1 MARFILKWRY
11 IKSSAAK
18 HGNNLVKYIATRE
31 GVQTRN
37 DLWENEPATVDQK
50 RLIEELVRDFPNTKN
65 TFEYQDFIA
74 KETKSTASEF
84 IDRAIEENIDL
95 IGKKENYI
103 GYIAKRPRVEKQ
115 GTHGLFSADD
125 KPINLDDVAKTVA
138 NHQGVVWTTIM
149 SLRREDSEL
158 LGYDNANAWKNL
170 LRTNQDR
177 LAKAMGIPLP
187 DLRWYAAFHN
197 EGNHPHI
204 HLVAYSDGAK
214 PYMNSNELIT
224 LKSDFAKEIFKNELY
239 HIYDDQTQYR
249 DELRQKGRE
258 KIANIVEQI
267 NSGSYRNETIE
278 LMLKQLAKELDG
290 YKGKKIYG
298 YLPKHVKNIIDGIVD
313 ELSKDDRIKELYRLW
328 YEQRELIIKTYQDKM
343 PEHIPLSQNKEFKS
357 IKNAII
363 QEALRLNDEAFLLF
377 DEYEDT
383 EFETETDSNDLNND
397 GASDEDI
404 IHNNSQ
410 PDDEESEEDASSSA
424 NRNNQSTPNQP
435 KEKYYPQSSLALSSM
450 RLLARLSQIIQDDL
464 KKHDDNKLH
473 IDKKLQQKIEEKRQ
487 AQGQKMG

>member
-1 MARFILKWRY
+1 MARLILKWRY
-11 IKSSAAK
+11 IKSGNTK
-18 HGNNLVKYIATRE
+18 HGTNLVKYIATRE

-37 DLWENEPATVDQK
+37 DLWENEPVTVDQK
-50 RLIEELVRDFPNTKN
+50 RLIDELVRDFPNTKN

-74 KETKSTASEF
+74 KKNKSTASEF

-115 GTHGLFSADD
+115 GSHGLFSSHDE
-125 KPINLDDVAKTVA
+125 PIDLNDVAKTVA

-149 SLRREDSEL
+149 SLRRKDAEL
-158 LGYDNANAWKNL
+158 FGYDNANAWKDL
-170 LRTNQDR
+170 LRKKTKDI
-177 LAKAMGIPLP
+177 AKAMGIPYN

-197 EGNHPHI
+197 EGNHPHVHI
-204 HLVAYSDGAK
+204 VAYSEGK
-214 PYMNSNELIT
+214 TPYMTQRGLED
-224 LKSDFAKEIFKNELY
+224 LKSVFARTIFRDEL
-239 HIYDDQTQYR
+239 HNIYDEQTQYR

-267 NSGSYRNETIE
+267 NMGTYRNETVE
-278 LMLKQLAKELDG
+278 LMLKELAKELDG
-290 YKGKKIYG
+290 YEGKKVYG
-298 YLPKHVKNIIDGIVD
+298 YLPKRVKNIIDGIVD

-343 PEHIPLSQNKEFKS
+343 PEHIPLSQNKEFMS

-363 QEALRLNDEAFLLF
+363 QEALRLNDVAFLLF
-377 DEYEDT
+377 DEDEDT
-383 EFETETDSNDLNND
+383 EFETETDSNALNND

-424 NRNNQSTPNQP
+424 NRNLQNTPNQP

>member
-11 IKSSAAK
+11 IKSGIAK

-37 DLWENEPATVDQK
+37 DLWENEPATVEQK
-50 RLIEELVRDFPNTKN
+50 RLIDELVRDFPNTKN

-149 SLRREDSEL
+149 SLRREDAEL

-177 LAKAMGIPLP
+177 LAKAMGIPLT

-290 YKGKKIYG
+290 YTGKKVYG
-298 YLPKHVKNIIDGIVD
+298 YLPKRVKNIVDGIVD
-313 ELSKDDRIKELYRLW
+313 ELSNDNHIKELYRLW
-328 YEQRELIIKTYQDKM
+328 YEQRKLIIKTYQDKM

-363 QEALRLNDEAFLLF
+363 QEALRLNSKAFLLF
-377 DEYEDT
+377 DEDEVT
-383 EFETETDSNDLNND
+383 GFETETDSNDLNND
-397 GASDEDI
+397 GATDEYI
-404 IHNNSQ
+404 IHNSTQ
-410 PDDEESEEDASSSA
+410 PDDRDPEETSSSA
-424 NRNNQSTPNQP
+424 NPKKQSTPNNP
-435 KEKYYPQSSLALSSM
+435 KEKYYPQSSLVLSSM
-450 RLLARLSQIIQDDL
+450 RLFARLSQIIQDDL
-464 KKHDDNKLH
+464 KKHDDNKLY